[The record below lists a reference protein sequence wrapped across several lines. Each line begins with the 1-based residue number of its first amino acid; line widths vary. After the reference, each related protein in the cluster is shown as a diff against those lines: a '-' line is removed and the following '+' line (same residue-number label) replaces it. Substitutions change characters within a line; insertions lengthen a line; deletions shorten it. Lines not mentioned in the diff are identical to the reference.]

1 MKCDECQQ
9 DIQGTYYEKDGK
21 NICEKDYEV
30 SQIISFSLDPLKK
43 LIA

>member
-21 NICEKDYEV
+21 NICEKDYEA
-30 SQIISFSLDPLKK
+30 QDLK
-43 LIA
+43 LTVDHNIFTLT